1 MKTGRLI
8 FFCGKMGAGKTTLSK
23 QIAEARG
30 AILLSE
36 DEWLTALYPDQITTL
51 EQYLTC
57 SSRIKAQIKPLVQA
71 LLEAGTSVVMDFP
84 ANTQKQRAWF
94 KSIYQPINAPHELI
108 LIDVADEVCLQR
120 IAKRRTEQ
128 PERAKTDTPAMFD
141 QVTRYFE
148 LPADG
153 EGFDIVSV

>member
-36 DEWLTALYPDQITTL
+36 DEWLAALYPDQITTL

-71 LLEAGTSVVMDFP
+71 LLKAGTSVVMDFP
-84 ANTQKQRAWF
+84 KAAR
-94 KSIYQPINAPHELI
+94 L
-108 LIDVADEVCLQR
+108 V
-120 IAKRRTEQ
+120 
-128 PERAKTDTPAMFD
+128 
-141 QVTRYFE
+141 
-148 LPADG
+148 
-153 EGFDIVSV
+153 

>member
-1 MKTGRLI
+1 MSSGKLI

-36 DEWLTALYPDQITTL
+36 DEWLAALYPDQITTL

-84 ANTQKQRAWF
+84 ANTQKPRAWF
-94 KSIYQPINAPHELI
+94 KSIYQPINAPHELM
-108 LIDVADEVCLQR
+108 LIDVADEVCFQR

-128 PERAKTDTPAMFD
+128 PERAKTDTPEMFE

-148 LPADG
+148 LPVAD